1 MPDSVLAIKGLSRFR
16 ATLKAAGA
24 DMADLKGANVDVG
37 NIVASRSKAIGPNRS
52 GHLVGSVVPAKTV
65 ARARVR
71 SSLIYAP
78 VIHWGWPRRN
88 IRPNRFVLRAA
99 EETRPEW
106 MEEYERS
113 LQKLANTV
121 KGA

>member
-1 MPDSVLAIKGLSRFR
+1 MARFR

-24 DMADLKGANVDVG
+24 DMADLKEANVSVG
-37 NIVASRSKAIGPNRS
+37 NTVATRSKAIGPNRS

-71 SSLIYAP
+71 SNLIYAP

-88 IRPNRFVLRAA
+88 IKPNPFVLRAA
-99 EETRPEW
+99 QETRPEW
-106 MEEYERS
+106 MAEYEKS
-113 LQKLANTV
+113 LQALANTV
-121 KGA
+121 QGA